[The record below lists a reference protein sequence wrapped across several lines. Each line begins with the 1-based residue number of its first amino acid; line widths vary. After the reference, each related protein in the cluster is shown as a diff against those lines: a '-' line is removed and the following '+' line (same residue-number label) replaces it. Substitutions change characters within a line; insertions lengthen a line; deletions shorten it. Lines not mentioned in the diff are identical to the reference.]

1 MTKTEFAG
9 FIREHGPVIL
19 DGATGTN
26 LMEAGMPI
34 GVCPESWVLENPQVL
49 LDLQRR
55 YVEAGSHIVYAST
68 FTGNRIKLE
77 EYGLQERLEEIN
89 TQLVALSRQAVGDQ
103 ALVAGDMT
111 MTGQQLFPMGE
122 LLFEEL
128 VDVYKEQAS
137 VLAKAGVD
145 LFVVE
150 TMMSLQECRA
160 AVIAIREV
168 CDLPIMVTLTYNEDG
183 RTLFGTP
190 PETAVVVLQSLGV
203 DAIGVNCSTGPMEM
217 VPLVE
222 KMAEYATIPLIAKP
236 NAGLPELEGK
246 KTVYR
251 MTPEEFAGAGVAL
264 VKAGAAIV
272 GGCCGT
278 TEKHIKAL
286 SDATRG
292 MELHRPLASHR
303 RILASERKNVEVG
316 LDGNFLVVGERINP
330 TGKKKLQAQLREG
343 KLDLVREM
351 AMAQEENGAAILD
364 INMGMWSVEYFV
376 WPAGAEFCQYGIS
389 YHGHLPG
396 AYHGDCQSVAGTFD
410 ECRICFGHAAASPGQ

>member
-49 LDLQRR
+49 LELQRR

-128 VDVYKEQAS
+128 VEVYKEQAS

-190 PETAVVVLQSLGV
+190 PETAVVVLQSLGRGC
-203 DAIGVNCSTGPMEM
+203 DRCKLFYRSDGDGTSGGKDGRICYDSAHRKAKRRTPGTRGKENGVPHDTGRICRGRCGTGKSGSSHCRWM
-217 VPLVE
+217 LRYNG
-222 KMAEYATIPLIAKP
+222 KAYQGTFGC
-236 NAGLPELEGK
+236 NAGD
-246 KTVYR
+246 
-251 MTPEEFAGAGVAL
+251 
-264 VKAGAAIV
+264 
-272 GGCCGT
+272 GT
-278 TEKHIKAL
+278 
-286 SDATRG
+286 SQATCI
-292 MELHRPLASHR
+292 ASQD
-303 RILASERKNVEVG
+303 SCV
-316 LDGNFLVVGERINP
+316 
-330 TGKKKLQAQLREG
+330 
-343 KLDLVREM
+343 
-351 AMAQEENGAAILD
+351 
-364 INMGMWSVEYFV
+364 
-376 WPAGAEFCQYGIS
+376 
-389 YHGHLPG
+389 
-396 AYHGDCQSVAGTFD
+396 
-410 ECRICFGHAAASPGQ
+410 

>member
-1 MTKTEFAG
+1 MQNDKDR
-9 FIREHGPVIL
+9 ICRIYQEHGPVIL

-128 VDVYKEQAS
+128 VEVYKEQAS

-278 TEKHIKAL
+278 TESISRHFRMQ
-286 SDATRG
+286 RG
-292 MELHRPLASHR
+292 GWNFTGRLHRIA
-303 RILASERKNVEVG
+303 G
-316 LDGNFLVVGERINP
+316 FLRLSA
-330 TGKKKLQAQLREG
+330 K
-343 KLDLVREM
+343 M
-351 AMAQEENGAAILD
+351 
-364 INMGMWSVEYFV
+364 
-376 WPAGAEFCQYGIS
+376 
-389 YHGHLPG
+389 
-396 AYHGDCQSVAGTFD
+396 
-410 ECRICFGHAAASPGQ
+410 

>member
-251 MTPEEFAGAGVAL
+251 MTPEDFATIADTLDRAAEKVGANLIGGYSAL
-264 VKAGAAIV
+264 VSKGM
-272 GGCCGT
+272 T
-278 TEKHIKAL
+278 TADEMLIRSIPMAL
-286 SDATRG
+286 GRTNRVCSSVN
-292 MELHRPLASHR
+292 LAST
-303 RILASERKNVEVG
+303 K
-316 LDGNFLVVGERINP
+316 
-330 TGKKKLQAQLREG
+330 TG
-343 KLDLVREM
+343 
-351 AMAQEENGAAILD
+351 
-364 INMGMWSVEYFV
+364 INMDAVKLMQDYFR
-376 WPAGAEFCQYGIS
+376 E
-389 YHGHLPG
+389 
-396 AYHGDCQSVAGTFD
+396 
-410 ECRICFGHAAASPGQ
+410 

>member
-1 MTKTEFAG
+1 MAEVILSNRMQALTDMVTPGTVITDVGCDHG
-9 FIREHGPVIL
+9 FVSVYLVQRGLSPRVIAMDVRSGPLERAREHI
-19 DGATGTN
+19 
-26 LMEAGMPI
+26 
-34 GVCPESWVLENPQVL
+34 
-49 LDLQRR
+49 R
-55 YVEAGSHIVYAST
+55 
-68 FTGNRIKLE
+68 

-236 NAGLPELEGK
+236 NAGLPELEG
-246 KTVYR
+246 
-251 MTPEEFAGAGVAL
+251 G
-264 VKAGAAIV
+264 
-272 GGCCGT
+272 
-278 TEKHIKAL
+278 
-286 SDATRG
+286 
-292 MELHRPLASHR
+292 
-303 RILASERKNVEVG
+303 
-316 LDGNFLVVGERINP
+316 
-330 TGKKKLQAQLREG
+330 TGKSGSSHCRWMLRYNG
-343 KLDLVREM
+343 K
-351 AMAQEENGAAILD
+351 
-364 INMGMWSVEYFV
+364 
-376 WPAGAEFCQYGIS
+376 
-389 YHGHLPG
+389 
-396 AYHGDCQSVAGTFD
+396 AYQGTFGCNAGD
-410 ECRICFGHAAASPGQ
+410 GTSQAACIASQDSCV

>member
-160 AVIAIREV
+160 AVLAIREV

-222 KMAEYATIPLIAKP
+222 RMAEYATIPLIAKP
-236 NAGLPELEGK
+236 NAGLPELEG
-246 KTVYR
+246 
-251 MTPEEFAGAGVAL
+251 
-264 VKAGAAIV
+264 I
-272 GGCCGT
+272 
-278 TEKHIKAL
+278 
-286 SDATRG
+286 
-292 MELHRPLASHR
+292 
-303 RILASERKNVEVG
+303 
-316 LDGNFLVVGERINP
+316 
-330 TGKKKLQAQLREG
+330 
-343 KLDLVREM
+343 
-351 AMAQEENGAAILD
+351 
-364 INMGMWSVEYFV
+364 
-376 WPAGAEFCQYGIS
+376 CQYTN
-389 YHGHLPG
+389 HCK
-396 AYHGDCQSVAGTFD
+396 A
-410 ECRICFGHAAASPGQ
+410 E

>member
-150 TMMSLQECRA
+150 TMMSLQLVFLCL
-160 AVIAIREV
+160 
-168 CDLPIMVTLTYNEDG
+168 DTLY
-183 RTLFGTP
+183 
-190 PETAVVVLQSLGV
+190 
-203 DAIGVNCSTGPMEM
+203 
-217 VPLVE
+217 
-222 KMAEYATIPLIAKP
+222 
-236 NAGLPELEGK
+236 
-246 KTVYR
+246 
-251 MTPEEFAGAGVAL
+251 
-264 VKAGAAIV
+264 
-272 GGCCGT
+272 
-278 TEKHIKAL
+278 
-286 SDATRG
+286 
-292 MELHRPLASHR
+292 
-303 RILASERKNVEVG
+303 
-316 LDGNFLVVGERINP
+316 
-330 TGKKKLQAQLREG
+330 
-343 KLDLVREM
+343 
-351 AMAQEENGAAILD
+351 
-364 INMGMWSVEYFV
+364 
-376 WPAGAEFCQYGIS
+376 
-389 YHGHLPG
+389 
-396 AYHGDCQSVAGTFD
+396 AGTEYHVLSAVFGIFGIAQHCGNESLD
-410 ECRICFGHAAASPGQ
+410 TICPPDRVL

>member
-1 MTKTEFAG
+1 MQNDKDRICRIYQGTY
-9 FIREHGPVIL
+9 PVIL

-203 DAIGVNCSTGPMEM
+203 DAIGVNCSTGGWRWYLWWKRWQNM
-217 VPLVE
+217 L
-222 KMAEYATIPLIAKP
+222 
-236 NAGLPELEGK
+236 
-246 KTVYR
+246 R
-251 MTPEEFAGAGVAL
+251 FRSSQSQTPD
-264 VKAGAAIV
+264 
-272 GGCCGT
+272 
-278 TEKHIKAL
+278 
-286 SDATRG
+286 SRNS
-292 MELHRPLASHR
+292 R
-303 RILASERKNVEVG
+303 ERK
-316 LDGNFLVVGERINP
+316 RC
-330 TGKKKLQAQLREG
+330 TA
-343 KLDLVREM
+343 
-351 AMAQEENGAAILD
+351 
-364 INMGMWSVEYFV
+364 
-376 WPAGAEFCQYGIS
+376 
-389 YHGHLPG
+389 
-396 AYHGDCQSVAGTFD
+396 
-410 ECRICFGHAAASPGQ
+410 

>member
-89 TQLVALSRQAVGDQ
+89 TQLVALSRQAVGEQ

-222 KMAEYATIPLIAKP
+222 KMAEYATIPLIGKAKRRTP
-236 NAGLPELEGK
+236 GTRGKENGVPHDTGRICRGRCGTGKSGSSHCRWMLRYNRKTYQGTFGCNAGDG
-246 KTVYR
+246 TSQ
-251 MTPEEFAGAGVAL
+251 
-264 VKAGAAIV
+264 AACI
-272 GGCCGT
+272 
-278 TEKHIKAL
+278 
-286 SDATRG
+286 
-292 MELHRPLASHR
+292 ASQD
-303 RILASERKNVEVG
+303 SCV
-316 LDGNFLVVGERINP
+316 
-330 TGKKKLQAQLREG
+330 
-343 KLDLVREM
+343 
-351 AMAQEENGAAILD
+351 
-364 INMGMWSVEYFV
+364 
-376 WPAGAEFCQYGIS
+376 
-389 YHGHLPG
+389 
-396 AYHGDCQSVAGTFD
+396 
-410 ECRICFGHAAASPGQ
+410 

>member
-236 NAGLPELEGK
+236 NAGLPSSSCE
-246 KTVYR
+246 R
-251 MTPEEFAGAGVAL
+251 FAKPNAYQ
-264 VKAGAAIV
+264 K
-272 GGCCGT
+272 
-278 TEKHIKAL
+278 
-286 SDATRG
+286 R
-292 MELHRPLASHR
+292 
-303 RILASERKNVEVG
+303 
-316 LDGNFLVVGERINP
+316 
-330 TGKKKLQAQLREG
+330 KKLSVRRYVPR
-343 KLDLVREM
+343 LVF
-351 AMAQEENGAAILD
+351 AF
-364 INMGMWSVEYFV
+364 SFV
-376 WPAGAEFCQYGIS
+376 PASTEDSRSTIPSSIRF
-389 YHGHLPG
+389 
-396 AYHGDCQSVAGTFD
+396 F
-410 ECRICFGHAAASPGQ
+410 R

>member
-183 RTLFGTP
+183 RYL
-190 PETAVVVLQSLGV
+190 EHLRRRLWSYCSLWV
-203 DAIGVNCSTGPMEM
+203 WM
-217 VPLVE
+217 
-222 KMAEYATIPLIAKP
+222 
-236 NAGLPELEGK
+236 
-246 KTVYR
+246 R
-251 MTPEEFAGAGVAL
+251 
-264 VKAGAAIV
+264 
-272 GGCCGT
+272 
-278 TEKHIKAL
+278 
-286 SDATRG
+286 
-292 MELHRPLASHR
+292 
-303 RILASERKNVEVG
+303 
-316 LDGNFLVVGERINP
+316 
-330 TGKKKLQAQLREG
+330 
-343 KLDLVREM
+343 
-351 AMAQEENGAAILD
+351 
-364 INMGMWSVEYFV
+364 SV
-376 WPAGAEFCQYGIS
+376 
-389 YHGHLPG
+389 
-396 AYHGDCQSVAGTFD
+396 
-410 ECRICFGHAAASPGQ
+410 